1 MKAKLLIMGLHVTL
15 TFLMPL
21 VPEQSRE
28 ALMQSGWRLFKG
40 LTLGRGIPYA
50 APPVNELPW
59 KAPQPHEA
67 FQSPQRSA
75 SPSFHQARHLP
86 CTDCC

>member
-40 LTLGRGIPYA
+40 LTLGRGIP
-50 APPVNELPW
+50 
-59 KAPQPHEA
+59 
-67 FQSPQRSA
+67 
-75 SPSFHQARHLP
+75 
-86 CTDCC
+86 